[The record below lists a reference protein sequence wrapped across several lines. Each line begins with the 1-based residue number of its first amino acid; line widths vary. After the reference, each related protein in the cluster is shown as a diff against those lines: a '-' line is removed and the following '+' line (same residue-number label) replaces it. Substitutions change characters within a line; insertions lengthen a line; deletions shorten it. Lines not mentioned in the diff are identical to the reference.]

1 VYTTQPNKEQEM
13 SLSALKLTA
22 AKKPTNQTAEQHR
35 RSKMIKRI
43 DEQIKLATAQQRGDT
58 YTASK
63 TKHVVNAATGE
74 RELVSVSKRV
84 KSWWFPVPDGRIAL
98 TVRYGSQVLEL
109 AKGKFS
115 IDVVDFDHLPATL
128 QVVRDAVAKGE
139 LDAQI
144 AQASTSLRKG
154 FGK

>member
-1 VYTTQPNKEQEM
+1 M

-22 AKKPTNQTAEQHR
+22 TKKPTNQSAEQHR
-35 RSKMIKRI
+35 RSKLIRRI
-43 DEQIKLATAQQRGDT
+43 DEQIRLATAQQRGET

-63 TKHVVNAATGE
+63 SKTTVNASTGE
-74 RELVSVSKRV
+74 RQVVSVAKRV
-84 KSWWFPVPDGRIAL
+84 KAWWFSVADGRFAL

-115 IDVVDFDHLPATL
+115 VDVPDFDHLPATL
-128 QVVRDAVAKGE
+128 QLVRDAVAAGE

-144 AQASTSLRKG
+144 AAASTSLRKG
-154 FGK
+154 FKR

>member
-1 VYTTQPNKEQEM
+1 M

-35 RSKMIKRI
+35 RSKMIRRI

-58 YTASK
+58 YSASK

>member
-1 VYTTQPNKEQEM
+1 M

-22 AKKPTNQTAEQHR
+22 AKRPTNQSAEQHR
-35 RSKMIKRI
+35 RSKLIKRI

-58 YTASK
+58 YTATK
-63 TKHVVNAATGE
+63 TKQKVDAATGE
-74 RELVSVSKRV
+74 RQTVSVAKRI
-84 KSWWFPVPDGRIAL
+84 KAWWFSTAEGRLAV

-115 IDVVDFDHLPATL
+115 IEVVDFDHLPATL

-144 AQASTSLRKG
+144 TAASTSLRKG